1 MTAVDLLPDPFAA
14 EHDADPYAY
23 LAGLREAAPV
33 HRARTADGRWVWFV
47 TRYAEA
53 RALLAD
59 PRMSRDPRNAG
70 ADWLA
75 ANRANPTTDPGVMAP
90 HVGITDG
97 ADHARLRRL
106 VSGVFAPGPVR
117 AMRAHVDRLA
127 HGLVDALAGR
137 DETDL
142 VTAFAEPLPAM
153 VICELLG
160 VPEGDRGQF
169 RGWIRAVVADDTQAG
184 PEESARRRQAAVGNL
199 FAYFDRLI
207 AEARRAPGEG
217 LVSTLAAEAADG
229 DRLSEP
235 ELRSMLFVLLIGGY
249 ETTLGFLATSVLHL
263 LADPG
268 RWRALH
274 AEPGRCAD
282 AVEELLR
289 YDGSVKTSFW
299 IFPTEPVRI
308 AGVELLPG
316 DPVMVSFA
324 AANRDPAANAEPD
337 RLLLGRSDARHLAFG
352 HGPHYC
358 LGAPLARVEAS
369 AGLAALAARC
379 PGLTLAV
386 PPREVRWQHSPIV
399 RAPLALPVHP
409 GRVLGRSG
417 AR

>member
-1 MTAVDLLPDPFAA
+1 MTVEVLPDPFAA
-14 EHDADPYAY
+14 VHDADPYAF
-23 LAGLREAAPV
+23 LAGLREAGPV
-33 HRARTADGRWVWFV
+33 HRARTGDGQWVWLV

-53 RALLAD
+53 RALLTD
-59 PRMSRDPRNAG
+59 PRMSRDPRNAR

-75 ANRANPTTDPGVMAP
+75 ANRANPTADPSVMAP

-106 VSGVFAPGPVR
+106 VSGVFAAGPVR
-117 AMRAHVDRLA
+117 RLRAQVDRLA
-127 HGLVDALAGR
+127 HDLVDGLAGR
-137 DETDL
+137 DAADL

-160 VPEGDRGQF
+160 VPEADRDRF
-169 RGWIRAVVADDTQAG
+169 RGWIRAIVADDAEAG
-184 PEESARRRQAAVGNL
+184 PEESARRRKAAVRGL
-199 FAYFDRLI
+199 FDYLDELI
-207 AEARRAPGEG
+207 AAARRAPGEG
-217 LVSTLAAEAADG
+217 LVSTLAAAAADG
-229 DRLSEP
+229 DRLTGP
-235 ELRSMLFVLLIGGY
+235 ELRSTLFVLLIGGY

-299 IFPTEPVRI
+299 MFPTEPVHLGG
-308 AGVELLPG
+308 AELRPG

-337 RLLLGRSDARHLAFG
+337 RLLLGRAEPRHLAFG

-379 PGLTLAV
+379 PELTLAV
-386 PPREVRWQHSPIV
+386 PPREVGWQHSPIV
-399 RAPLALPVHP
+399 RSPLALPVHP
-409 GRVLGRSG
+409 GRVLGRTET
-417 AR
+417 R